1 MKNLF
6 KIFVVLSVF
15 VLAASCKENDDF
27 SESIFDTTITS
38 VDKDATTAPF
48 DQWLYDTFVV
58 PYNTE
63 IQYKFNYPASSLEFQ
78 LAAADYKKSQMLAR
92 FIKYLFY
99 DVYNKYGEKDAN
111 GNELFMKL
119 YGPRIFHFIG
129 SDAFSPTTGTETLG
143 YASAGVKITLIGVNK
158 LRTVEPGMSF
168 TQADIDELN
177 YYQFHTMHH
186 EFSHILHQTK
196 YYPTAYA
203 LVTAGSYDPRN
214 WQERDSTQAHALG
227 FVTHY
232 SCKDSYE
239 DFVELLSCTITDS
252 DNRWMNTIIDL
263 CLNGGVKTGDKE
275 QVMALIDSLEIQNFD
290 DPKQHW
296 NRFTIYTESAMSE
309 ETGNYEPTG
318 RYVMDDHLADA
329 TGHSEVKLRF
339 TEFKKFTSF
348 QEFLDWVDY
357 DTSDNNG
364 GMNAVLKKYELATK
378 WYTETWGL
386 HLFTMRREVRE
397 RQNNLNKFINSDQFA
412 IFDYQ

>member
-1 MKNLF
+1 MKKIFNLF
-6 KIFVVLSVF
+6 VALSVLMM
-15 VLAASCKENDDF
+15 VASCKEDDDF
-27 SESIFDTTITS
+27 SESIFDTSIS
-38 VDKDATTAPF
+38 VVDQKSTTAPF

-78 LAAADYKKSQMLAR
+78 LAASDYKKSQMLAR

-158 LRTVEPGMSF
+158 LKQVEPGM
-168 TQADIDELN
+168 TYTVEDIDQLN

-203 LVTAGSYDPRN
+203 LVTPGTYDPRS
-214 WQERDSTQAHALG
+214 WQERDSTQAHMMG
-227 FVTHY
+227 YVTHY

-275 QVMALIDSLEIQNFD
+275 RVMALIDSLEIRNFN
-290 DPKQHW
+290 DPAQHW
-296 NRFTIYTESAMSE
+296 NNFTIYSE
-309 ETGNYEPTG
+309 EARSVDTGDFESTG
-318 RYVMDDHLADA
+318 RYVMDDHLSDSQS
-329 TGHSEVKLRF
+329 HSDVQLRF
-339 TEFKKFTSF
+339 TEEKTFKSF
-348 QEFLDWVDY
+348 QEFMDWVEI

-364 GMNAVLKKYELATK
+364 GANAVLKKLELATK

-397 RQNNLNKFINSDQFA
+397 RQEHLNEFINSSDFQ

>member
-6 KIFVVLSVF
+6 KLFMALSVVLMV
-15 VLAASCKENDDF
+15 ASCKEDDDF
-27 SESIFDTTITS
+27 TESIFDTSIQV
-38 VDKDATTAPF
+38 VDPNATTAPF
-48 DQWLYDTFVV
+48 DQWLYDNFVV

-63 IQYKFNYPASSLEFQ
+63 IQYKFNFPASSLEFQ

-99 DVYNKYGEKDAN
+99 DVYNKYGEKDAQ
-111 GNELFMKL
+111 GNEVFMKR

-158 LRTVEPGMSF
+158 LRTVEPGLNYS
-168 TQADIDELN
+168 QADIDDLN

-196 YYPTAYA
+196 YYPTAYG
-203 LVTAGSYDPRN
+203 LVTPGTYDPRS
-214 WQERDSTQAHALG
+214 WQDRDSTYAHQLG
-227 FVTHY
+227 YVTHY
-232 SCKDSYE
+232 SCSNSYE

-275 QVMALIDSLEIQNFD
+275 QVMTLIDSLEIRNFD

-296 NRFTIYTESAMSE
+296 NDFTIYTEEAKNA
-309 ETGNYEPTG
+309 ETGNFESTG
-318 RYVMDDHLADA
+318 RYVLDDHLADSQF
-329 TGHSEVKLRF
+329 HSDVQLRF
-339 TEFKKFTSF
+339 TPYKSFKSF
-348 QEFLDWVDY
+348 AEYLDWVEI

-364 GMNAVLKKYELATK
+364 GMNAILKKYDLATK

-386 HLFTMRREVRE
+386 HLFTMRREVRY
-397 RQNNLNKFINSDQFA
+397 RQEHLNEYINSDQFA